1 MVKPLSRTARNPGPG
16 RSKLGINWALRAVPP
31 STPATQEI
39 VMQLG
44 TVAAIGVILLGLAL
58 AWGLYQNHRRNR
70 RMDPVTDQA
79 TKALYDRPDPDH
91 TPHGT

>member
-1 MVKPLSRTARNPGPG
+1 
-16 RSKLGINWALRAVPP
+16 
-31 STPATQEI
+31 
-39 VMQLG
+39 MQLG